1 MTHEGGAPV
10 TRRSGTER
18 LRRRGARRK
27 NHALRRWLVRVAAQP
42 DDRGQQ
48 WGEDFDALMRRT
60 RMRLRPIDACVAR
73 FVLDTNIFIPILR
86 RNAPAPARLGESPDH
101 DY

>member
-1 MTHEGGAPV
+1 MVNERPETAITVGVICARSRERSTLLMTHEGGAPV

-27 NHALRRWLVRVAAQP
+27 NHALRRWLVRFAAQP

-48 WGEDFDALMRRT
+48 WWEDFDALLRRT
-60 RMRLRPIDACVAR
+60 RMRLRPIDA
-73 FVLDTNIFIPILR
+73 
-86 RNAPAPARLGESPDH
+86 
-101 DY
+101 

>member
-1 MTHEGGAPV
+1 MVNERPETTITVGTICARSRERSTLLMTHEGGAPV

-27 NHALRRWLVRVAAQP
+27 NYALRLWLVRFAAQP

-48 WGEDFDALMRRT
+48 WWEDFDALLRRT
-60 RMRLRPIDACVAR
+60 RMRLRPIDA
-73 FVLDTNIFIPILR
+73 
-86 RNAPAPARLGESPDH
+86 
-101 DY
+101 